1 MVLNKLSKAARG
13 KSNKV
18 HENAASLS
26 KMPLRT
32 SLCPKYLK
40 PKSLILLNFFKFNR
54 KQVI

>member
-40 PKSLILLNFFKFNR
+40 PKSLILLNFV
-54 KQVI
+54 QV